1 MFSNW
6 RESLEN
12 LIPNLKERR
21 QVEELALQAETIV
34 YELSGLS
41 RVNSNDRDVVTILN
55 SICLLVERFNNIQN
69 C

>member
-1 MFSNW
+1 MFKKLSTIYNYF
-6 RESLEN
+6 
-12 LIPNLKERR
+12 PNLEDLFLWIIKERR

-55 SICLLVERFNNIQN
+55 SICLLLER
-69 C
+69 